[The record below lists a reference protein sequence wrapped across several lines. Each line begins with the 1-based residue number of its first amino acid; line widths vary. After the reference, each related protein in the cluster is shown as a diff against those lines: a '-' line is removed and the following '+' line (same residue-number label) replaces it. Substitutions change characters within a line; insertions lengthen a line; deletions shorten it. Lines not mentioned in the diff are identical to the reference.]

1 MIQYDKKCKICC
13 KMTKGVQTKVIVVT
27 GFLFMLMNCGQ
38 QSIPKYTISHG
49 GIIRGD
55 STKKEIALVF
65 TGGDYSDGGWHIRFV
80 LEQKMITASFFF
92 TGDFYRNKENEA
104 LVKQLIDDG
113 HYLGPHSDKHLLYCS
128 WENRDS
134 LLVTREEFVRDML
147 DNYKEL
153 QRFEIA
159 KEKARFYIPPYEWY
173 NDTISHWSD
182 EMGLT
187 LINMTPGTIS
197 HTDYTIPTMHN
208 YRDSKTIYQNILD
221 YEQNNPNGLNG
232 FFLLIHIG
240 THPERTDK
248 LYQYLQPLLENLI
261 ERRYHFRRIDEMITA

>member
-1 MIQYDKKCKICC
+1 MY
-13 KMTKGVQTKVIVVT
+13 
-27 GFLFMLMNCGQ
+27 
-38 QSIPKYTISHG
+38 YTFSHG

-65 TGGDYSDGGWHIRFV
+65 TGGDYSDGGWSVRSV
-80 LEQKMITASFFF
+80 LKQKNIPAGFFF
-92 TGDFYRNKENEA
+92 TGDFYRNKENKA

-147 DNYKEL
+147 DNYNEL
-153 QRFEIA
+153 QRFGIA
-159 KEKARFYIPPYEWY
+159 KSNARFYIPPYEWY
-173 NDTISHWSD
+173 NDTISQWSD

-187 LINMTPGTIS
+187 LVNMTPGTIS
-197 HTDYTIPTMHN
+197 HTDYTIPSMYN
-208 YRDSKTIYQNILD
+208 YRDSKTIYQSILD
-221 YEQNNPNGLNG
+221 YEQSNPNGLNG

-248 LYQYLQPLLENLI
+248 FYQYLQPLLENLI
-261 ERRYHFRRIDEMITA
+261 ERGYHFRRIDEMLTPYGRICGKFRVKE